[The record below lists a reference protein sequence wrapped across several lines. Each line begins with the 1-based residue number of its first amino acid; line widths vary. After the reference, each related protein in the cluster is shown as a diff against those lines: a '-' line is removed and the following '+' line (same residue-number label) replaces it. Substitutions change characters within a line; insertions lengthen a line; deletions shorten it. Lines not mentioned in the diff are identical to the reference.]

1 MLLTS
6 QETTEFIK
14 EKDKKNKEKE
24 KQEQWLEK
32 IKKEA
37 VKEAKKDERNKKGPI
52 KQATQ
57 FCLLLA
63 CLMGP
68 FLFLSSFLA
77 SFTISSLSFP
87 AIVLA
92 FLFLCFSYLFL

>member
-14 EKDKKNKEKE
+14 EKEKKNKEKE

-32 IKKEA
+32 IKKEV

-52 KQATQ
+52 K
-57 FCLLLA
+57 
-63 CLMGP
+63 
-68 FLFLSSFLA
+68 
-77 SFTISSLSFP
+77 
-87 AIVLA
+87 
-92 FLFLCFSYLFL
+92 